1 MNERL
6 ALPSL
11 SRPSVERLVPGLA
24 RTLLPLVG
32 LAAGLALWTVATSPR
47 ISSNEF
53 VSAFSPGRAIP
64 ALWELAR
71 GGVIWLHVG
80 ISLKR
85 VAVGLALATALGVP
99 AGLALGYL
107 RRVEQGARALFQFLR
122 MISPLSWTPIAI
134 AALGIGDLPVY
145 FLIAIAAVWPIMLDT
160 AAGVEAVDRRWILMG
175 RSLGATPLE
184 TLRGVVLPAIAG
196 HLFTGLRLALGLAWI
211 VLVPAEMLGV
221 ASGLGY
227 YILDTRD
234 RLAYP
239 ELMAVILLIG
249 LIGYLL
255 DAAIRLARRRWSK
268 APSLAETIEAAR

>member
-1 MNERL
+1 MRERL
-6 ALPSL
+6 TLHSSA
-11 SRPSVERLVPGLA
+11 RPLIGRIASGLA
-24 RTLLPLVG
+24 RALLPLAG
-32 LAAGLALWTVATSPR
+32 LIAGLALWTVATSR
-47 ISSNEF
+47 IFSNEF
-53 VSAFSPGRAIP
+53 VAAFSPGRAIP
-64 ALWELAR
+64 ALWALAHNR
-71 GGVIWLHVG
+71 AIWLHVG

-85 VAVGLALATALGVP
+85 VAIGLALATALGVP

-107 RRVEQGARALFQFLR
+107 RQIEHGVRALFQFLR

-134 AALGIGDLPVY
+134 AAFGIGDLPVY

-175 RSLGATPLE
+175 RSLGATSLE
-184 TLRGVVLPAIAG
+184 TVRAVVLPAIAG
-196 HLFTGLRLALGLAWI
+196 QLFTGLRLALGLAWI

-221 ASGLGY
+221 SSGLGY

-255 DAAIRLARRRWSK
+255 DAEIRLARRRWSR